1 MSLRFTWDAK
11 KAAANE
17 RKHRVSFA
25 EAATAFA
32 DPLSLTVSDHEHS
45 DTEERFLLLGL
56 SHRGRLL
63 VIAHTER
70 EDTIRLISARRA
82 NRREQAIY
90 EEA

>member
-11 KAAANE
+11 KSAANE
-17 RKHRVSFA
+17 RNHRVSFA

-32 DPLSLTVSDHEHS
+32 DPLSITVPDPEHS
-45 DTEERFLLLGL
+45 EGEERFLLLGL

-63 VIAHTER
+63 VISHTER
-70 EDTIRLISARRA
+70 DDTIRLISARRA
-82 NRREQAIY
+82 NRREQTAY

>member
-32 DPLSLTVSDHEHS
+32 DPLSLTVPDHEHS
-45 DTEERFLLLGL
+45 ETEERFLLLGL

-70 EDTIRLISARRA
+70 DDTIRLISARRA
-82 NRREQAIY
+82 NRREQAVY

>member
-32 DPLSLTVSDHEHS
+32 DPLSITVPDPEHS
-45 DTEERFLLLGL
+45 EGEERFLLLGL

-63 VIAHTER
+63 VISHTER
-70 EDTIRLISARRA
+70 DDTIRLISARRA
-82 NRREQAIY
+82 NRREQTAY